1 MQFDLTDFSLISQHL
16 VMTENLNPNHTIFGG
31 QLLAWLDK
39 DLYIYT
45 STEVKYKSL
54 VTLSIND
61 VRFTKPAKLGEIIQ
75 MYGKIHQI
83 KRSSII
89 TMGKAAAFDPETKVK
104 KGIIECEITFVAVD
118 SNGRPKRIFETK

>member
-61 VRFTKPAKLGEIIQ
+61 VRFTKPAKLGDILQ
-75 MYGKIHQI
+75 MYGKIHEI

-89 TMGKAAAFDPETKVK
+89 TMGKAAAFDPETEVK

-118 SNGRPKRIFETK
+118 SNGRPKRIFEAK